1 MAGCLL
7 GGMLLPDRAKGPEWN
22 VRRRQ
27 RILEAITPRE
37 MELIR
42 LVCSGRQYTYK
53 SIAALMGVGRSR
65 VDQISGDLMLKF
77 GLEEKPSLVHFAMAW
92 GLVPVCPWEQ
102 WLQGQDAGA
111 AALEGEEVPC
121 I

>member
-7 GGMLLPDRAKGPEWN
+7 GGMLLPARAKGTEWN

-53 SIAALMGVGRSR
+53 SIAALMGIGRSR
-65 VDQISGDLMLKF
+65 VEQLCGNLKRKL
-77 GLEEKPSLVHFAMAW
+77 GLEEKASLVHFAMAW

-102 WLQGQDAGA
+102 WLQEQDAGA
-111 AALEGEEVPC
+111 AALEGEEVPY